1 MLGEVD
7 GFLAQSLLKAFHK
20 VHEVLHGVL
29 LFTDLALM
37 ARVIVNIAEYIA
49 RIDVVL
55 IGVQE
60 FSEKV
65 LQFFRHLD
73 RVLLSFSLHGFIR
86 TLFRLLRLSICG
98 TQRCKEHLLVHVRH
112 KKEGLDEGVEVAC
125 VAYVFKTDGY
135 ALLPLSLI
143 QLERF

>member
-20 VHEVLHGVL
+20 IHEVLHGVL
-29 LFTDLALM
+29 LISDLALM
-37 ARVIVNIAEYIA
+37 ARVIVHIAEYIA

-55 IGVQE
+55 ISVQE

-65 LQFFRHLD
+65 LQFLRHLD

-125 VAYVFKTDGY
+125 VAHVFEAHWGPIL
-135 ALLPLSLI
+135 AHPLVQS
-143 QLERF
+143 ERL